1 MRRTYISPEY
11 NNTPINGT
19 FNMVEE
25 GNFFGSKMLEV
36 EDTIY
41 VSNQNVIYY
50 QRSNG
55 EQIDLSVESSLPTMV
70 YSASDNKSKY
80 HRLNLDEAQ
89 LQNQKETN
97 TKWIMD
103 VSVKDILSDYIFATL
118 KRYRTFEGIS
128 NQLTK
133 TNDVNTSMKEYIE
146 KNVLNRYKFSRFDLY
161 VSYKDLRSQNVL
173 RYKNTWNANI
183 ISDANLIKKRQ
194 VNISYDGSELKVL
207 FTQEKPSNLYNFDYF
222 FNIFFEKI

>member
-1 MRRTYISPEY
+1 
-11 NNTPINGT
+11 
-19 FNMVEE
+19 
-25 GNFFGSKMLEV
+25 
-36 EDTIY
+36 
-41 VSNQNVIYY
+41 
-50 QRSNG
+50 
-55 EQIDLSVESSLPTMV
+55 MV

>member
-103 VSVKDILSDYIFATL
+103 VSIKDILSDYIFATL